1 MFLLDDFNATD
12 SLSNRGNSPVT
23 PFKSI
28 QRAFLEIA
36 RYSYTPGPSNDR
48 FDQFTV
54 MLMPGIHYIDNRPG
68 LVDTSGIEAFDF
80 SQALESWGDDPILDI
95 ANPDNV
101 LYKFNN
107 TEGGAIIPRGSSL
120 VGYDLRRTTVR
131 PLYVPEPSSVT
142 YPRSAIFNV
151 TGGCYFWQFTIKDG
165 QTTAESPLYNPS
177 IGSGEVYYDPYDFT
191 KKAVP
196 NFSHHKL
203 TVFEYADKEEL
214 QLYYRKVAKA
224 FEKYQPAINTS
235 VNGVPEFDFNV
246 QENRIVGLSI

>member
-1 MFLLDDFNATD
+1 
-12 SLSNRGNSPVT
+12 
-23 PFKSI
+23 
-28 QRAFLEIA
+28 
-36 RYSYTPGPSNDR
+36 
-48 FDQFTV
+48 
-54 MLMPGIHYIDNRPG
+54 MPGIHYIDNRPG
-68 LVDTSGIEAFDF
+68 IVDVAGIDAFDF
-80 SQALESWGDDPILDI
+80 SQALNAWGDDPILDI
-95 ANPDNV
+95 SNPDNV

-191 KKAVP
+191 KKAI
-196 NFSHHKL
+196 L
-203 TVFEYADKEEL
+203 TSL
-214 QLYYRKVAKA
+214 TT
-224 FEKYQPAINTS
+224 N
-235 VNGVPEFDFNV
+235 
-246 QENRIVGLSI
+246 